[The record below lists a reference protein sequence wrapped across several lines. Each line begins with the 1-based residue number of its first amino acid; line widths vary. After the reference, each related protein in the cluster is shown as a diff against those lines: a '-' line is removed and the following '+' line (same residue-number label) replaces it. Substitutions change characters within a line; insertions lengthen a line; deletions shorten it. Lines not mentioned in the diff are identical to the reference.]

1 MVESPALTGQA
12 PHLKQRHSVVMYP
25 TFVES
30 DEAAAPLGS
39 SVTYRVVTRM
49 GAYGM
54 DRIAAGGMVDVLSGM
69 AAHVYADKQ
78 LVVLRTTSPN
88 GLSFAG
94 EIDASNSH
102 AVSDALTSAQVPDR
116 DIHVNVAGLVFCD
129 ISGIRAFVT
138 AAESLPKGRRMLL
151 HGMPAQLETVIKA
164 VGWNRI
170 PALVVCK
177 CESG

>member
-12 PHLKQRHSVVMYP
+12 PQLKQRHPAITYPAVAKTRTLPNPSV
-25 TFVES
+25 
-30 DEAAAPLGS
+30 LI
-39 SVTYRVVTRM
+39 RM

-54 DRIAAGGMVDVLSGM
+54 DRYAVGGKVDVLPGM
-69 AAHVYADKQ
+69 AGHVYADKQ
-78 LVVLRTTSPN
+78 LVVVRTASPN
-88 GLSFAG
+88 GLSFTG

-102 AVSDALTSAQVPDR
+102 AVSEAITSAQVPDR
-116 DIHVNVAGLVFCD
+116 DIHIGVGGLVFCD

-138 AAESLPKGRRMLL
+138 AAEGLPKGRRMLL

-177 CESG
+177 CESE

>member
-1 MVESPALTGQA
+1 VVERPALAGQA
-12 PHLKQRHSVVMYP
+12 PQLKQRSPVIAYP
-25 TFVES
+25 T
-30 DEAAAPLGS
+30 APETRTLPNP
-39 SVTYRVVTRM
+39 SVLIRM

-54 DRIAAGGMVDVLSGM
+54 DRIAVGGMVDVLPGM
-69 AAHVYADKQ
+69 PGHVYADKQ

-88 GLSFAG
+88 GLSFVG

-102 AVSDALTSAQVPDR
+102 AVSEALTSAQVPDQ
-116 DIHVNVAGLVFCD
+116 DIHVEVGGLIFCD
-129 ISGIRAFVT
+129 ISGIRALVT
-138 AAESLPKGRRMLL
+138 AAEGLPKGRRMLL

-177 CESG
+177 CESD